1 MNKDNKILA
10 CVDQSRFA
18 DTVADYAAWAAT
30 RMDAPLEFLHV
41 IDRHPELGSGG
52 DHSGTI
58 GFDAQEQLLHTLS
71 DKDAALSRA
80 AREQGRIFLN
90 RLRERAIAAGVPA
103 PDMRQRH
110 GALDDTLAEQE
121 DGVRMFVF
129 GRRGASAETNSQA
142 LGSNVERVV
151 RALHKPALTV
161 TEGFT
166 EPRRVLIAFDG
177 GIVTRHGVEMVANR
191 PAVPRPAHSSADV
204 GQGKPE
210 RAEAA
215 GVGEEHARDGRLRG
229 PCLIDSRRRG
239 AGHRE
244 NGESTGHRPA
254 DHGRLRPLSAAQPA
268 VWQQDHRPAAHRHHS
283 DTAAAGLKSP
293 AAGALRPQARAKRTC
308 TSHGG
313 AVYAAEV
320 AMRSAPAAT

>member
-161 TEGFT
+161 TEGFS

-177 GIVTRHGVEMVANR
+177 GIVTRHGVEMVANSPLFR
-191 PAVPRPAHSSADV
+191 GLPIHLLMSGKESQSAPK
-204 GQGKPE
+204 QLEWAKNTL
-210 RAEAA
+210 EAA
-215 GVGEEHARDGRLRG
+215 GFEAPASLIPGDAEQVIEKTVKAQAIDLLIMGAYAHSPLRSLLFGSKTTDLLRTATIPTLLLRG
-229 PCLIDSRRRG
+229 
-239 AGHRE
+239 
-244 NGESTGHRPA
+244 
-254 DHGRLRPLSAAQPA
+254 
-268 VWQQDHRPAAHRHHS
+268 
-283 DTAAAGLKSP
+283 
-293 AAGALRPQARAKRTC
+293 
-308 TSHGG
+308 
-313 AVYAAEV
+313 
-320 AMRSAPAAT
+320 

>member
-177 GIVTRHGVEMVANR
+177 GIVTRHGVEMVANSPLFR
-191 PAVPRPAHSSADV
+191 GLPIHLLMSGKESQSAPK
-204 GQGKPE
+204 QLEWAKNTL
-210 RAEAA
+210 EAA
-215 GVGEEHARDGRLRG
+215 GFEAPASLIPGDAEQVIEKTVKAQAIDLLIMGAYAHSPLRSLLFGSKTTDLLRTATIPTLLLRG
-229 PCLIDSRRRG
+229 
-239 AGHRE
+239 
-244 NGESTGHRPA
+244 
-254 DHGRLRPLSAAQPA
+254 
-268 VWQQDHRPAAHRHHS
+268 
-283 DTAAAGLKSP
+283 
-293 AAGALRPQARAKRTC
+293 
-308 TSHGG
+308 
-313 AVYAAEV
+313 
-320 AMRSAPAAT
+320 